1 MSLKSTVSSKIFD
14 LNSLIFN
21 NLRDTSTSRQTGSKW
36 DKKPPFAVNNLR
48 LSNLALPGSPS
59 GMVFQVQRD
68 EFHRFPAIKHGVGKK
83 PLHHHSHAPK
93 SDSRHQRHAITGE
106 QINLEAALPS
116 GF

>member
-48 LSNLALPGSPS
+48 LSNLALPGSLS
-59 GMVFQVQRD
+59 GMVFQVQ
-68 EFHRFPAIKHGVGKK
+68 
-83 PLHHHSHAPK
+83 
-93 SDSRHQRHAITGE
+93 
-106 QINLEAALPS
+106 
-116 GF
+116 